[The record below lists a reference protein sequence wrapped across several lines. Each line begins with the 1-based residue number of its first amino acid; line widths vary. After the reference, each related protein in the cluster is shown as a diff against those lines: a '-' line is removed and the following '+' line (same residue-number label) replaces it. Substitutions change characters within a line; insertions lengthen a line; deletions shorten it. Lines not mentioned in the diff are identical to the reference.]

1 MKVLEGKFNL
11 LVLVDQ
17 IVFTLRCAFELFPMV
32 YMLALSYFNFIR
44 QLILIYYCNC
54 RLYQMLLY

>member
-11 LVLVDQ
+11 LVQVDQ
-17 IVFTLRCAFELFPMV
+17 IIFTLRCAFELFPMV

-44 QLILIYYCNC
+44 QLILII
-54 RLYQMLLY
+54 LL